1 MAGFYLTIYNSAGRV
16 DTTRPRHPDGYAFKF
31 VICWISSNIVKNRF
45 TKHNNVL
52 TRKNTPMFEYIKNNE
67 TSRRL
72 LAEKLLYFR
81 KALYLHTYMLS
92 ESFVSTYIHAFG
104 KLFNYILSE
113 SFVSSYILSESFV
126 STYFGIALYLHTF
139 GKALYLHIYFWEAL
153 YPHTYFRKAFYKAAF
168 LSQAQISYF
177 SLKLLRRRR
186 ILPFHCCHI
195 LSQIETDDLKVWS
208 LKKEQFAVRSFCF
221 KITGQKLLLARH
233 TLQVEI

>member
-81 KALYLHTYMLS
+81 KVLYLHTYMLS

-104 KLFNYILSE
+104 KLCIYIHTC
-113 SFVSSYILSESFV
+113 FRK
-126 STYFGIALYLHTF
+126 ALYLHTYMLSESF
-139 GKALYLHIYFWEAL
+139 LTTYFRKALYLH
-153 YPHTYFRKAFYKAAF
+153 TYFRKV
-168 LSQAQISYF
+168 LC
-177 SLKLLRRRR
+177 L
-186 ILPFHCCHI
+186 
-195 LSQIETDDLKVWS
+195 
-208 LKKEQFAVRSFCF
+208 
-221 KITGQKLLLARH
+221 H
-233 TLQVEI
+233 TLG